1 MHALN
6 FSHAQASVP
15 KVDTHHRVY
24 EIAKAALKHIPGGTQ
39 AVEKQFNT
47 KTITPEIK
55 EPKPINLV
63 MHFVPHR

>member
-6 FSHAQASVP
+6 FSHVQASIP

-24 EIAKAALKHIPGGTQ
+24 ELAKAALKHIPGGTQ

-47 KTITPEIK
+47 KKITPELIEK
-55 EPKPINLV
+55 QPVNLI
-63 MHFVPHR
+63 MHHVPHR